1 MSCIKRTLTIWMK
14 FPLMNY
20 LKVYLDMGCLLTKCL
35 RAFPRKHII
44 PIVKLTTRHMI
55 KRNGINLQ
63 YIQIFVIQTYP
74 VSWAFQPPCR
84 TMQCA
89 LY

>member
-1 MSCIKRTLTIWMK
+1 MYKTYADYMDEISADEL
-14 FPLMNY
+14 FE
-20 LKVYLDMGCLLTKCL
+20 GLLGYGLFATKCL

-89 LY
+89 LN

>member
-1 MSCIKRTLTIWMK
+1 MYKTYADFMDEISADELFEGLLGYGLFADKM
-14 FPLMNY
+14 PP
-20 LKVYLDMGCLLTKCL
+20 CLSSEAYYSYCKTHN
-35 RAFPRKHII
+35 P
-44 PIVKLTTRHMI
+44 T
-55 KRNGINLQ
+55 
-63 YIQIFVIQTYP
+63 YDQIFVIQTYP